1 MNRAGDKVLT
11 LLIIDT
17 VAVSHRLKIEKRLGI
32 TNAFLS
38 VVRHALR

>member
-1 MNRAGDKVLT
+1 MRYVCAMQRVSLWGGIATIL
-11 LLIIDT
+11 
-17 VAVSHRLKIEKRLGI
+17 AVGKHGI